1 MSLPVGVGGR
11 RWQDEKFSIMPL
23 GIIKNNNA
31 KVAVAIM
38 KISSFCWRSMLRV
51 SGERFCSFKI
61 HVELLY
67 KRITERGEKH

>member
-1 MSLPVGVGGR
+1 MSLPVGVGRR

-38 KISSFCWRSMLRV
+38 KISSFCWRSRLRV

-67 KRITERGEKH
+67 KRIMERGGEH